1 MDNKMNHIPKEK
13 FTFVNEGTR
22 LRDKKFD
29 DKPIGYFKDAWIRF
43 RKNKASVVAT
53 AIIVLIILFSF
64 VAPLL
69 ITGHDAQLMDV
80 YYAKKPARVASLYH
94 MDGFDGGVN
103 QKYTDAKMDYTVAIA
118 IGAMDKDGSGNWT
131 VQGALEGEYSP
142 ILEIFGEN
150 AVKIEETAGDENP
163 LPGGLPPL
171 GSKPGGSKKKRRE
184 YSCTYYMEVDA
195 YLEVG
200 FIYKDVEQA
209 EYDRIVAWQEETGIQ
224 VIYPM
229 VDIYNE
235 EYCTDPLDANFWY
248 KADKKGNPVYLDDKG
263 KAVITYYYE
272 GDNFKLED
280 NYLRDAEGN
289 VRYFQWV
296 GGGDQTTA
304 QKQIRVLYYNYYQYL
319 NGSTPDYVIGT
330 DSQGYDLALR
340 IAGGIK
346 LSLLI
351 AVFVC
356 VVNFILGAMY
366 GAVEGYY
373 GGTVDIVMER
383 ISDILANV
391 PFIIV
396 ATLFQIHLAKKVG
409 ALPCLLFAYVVTG
422 WIGTASRVRTQFYRF
437 KNQEYV
443 MAARTLGARDRR
455 IIWKHIFPNS
465 LGTII
470 TSVALAIPSTIMSE
484 SMLSFL
490 GIVNL
495 GTADGTSLGTLLS
508 EANGS
513 WTTFPHLM
521 IYPALVISLLMI
533 SFNLF
538 GNGLRD
544 AFNPALRGV
553 ED

>member
-1 MDNKMNHIPKEK
+1 MDNKINHIPKEK

-22 LRDKKFD
+22 LKDKKFD

-53 AIIVLIILFSF
+53 VIIVLIILFSF

-80 YYAKKPARVASLYH
+80 KYAKKPPRVASLYH
-94 MDGFDGGVN
+94 LEYFDGGVN
-103 QKYTDAKMDYTVAIA
+103 QSYTDAKMDYTVAIA
-118 IGAMDKDGSGNWT
+118 IGAVDADGSGDWT
-131 VQGALEGEYSP
+131 IEEALAGEYSP
-142 ILEIFGEN
+142 ILDMSDPSV
-150 AVKIEETAGDENP
+150 VKVTDDDS
-163 LPGGLPPL
+163 GGKTPL
-171 GSKPGGSKKKRRE
+171 GKKEKKRE
-184 YSCTYYMEVDA
+184 YSATYSLEVDT

-209 EYDRIVAWQEETGIQ
+209 EYHRIVEWQEKTGIQ
-224 VIYPM
+224 VLYPL
-229 VDIYNE
+229 VDFYS
-235 EYCTDPLDANFWY
+235 T
-248 KADKKGNPVYLDDKG
+248 DKKGQPYCIDQQDANMWYKTDKRGNPIYVDEKG
-263 KAVITYYYE
+263 NSVITYFYE
-272 GDNFKLED
+272 GENFKLED
-280 NYLRDAEGN
+280 NYLRDDQGN
-289 VRYFQWV
+289 VQYWAYT
-296 GGGDQTTA
+296 GGGDVTTA
-304 QKQIRVLYYNYYQYL
+304 QYKIRVLYYNYYQYL

-495 GTADGTSLGTLLS
+495 GSADGTSLGTLLS

>member
-1 MDNKMNHIPKEK
+1 MAENFNHIPKEK
-13 FTFVNEGTR
+13 FSFINEGTR
-22 LRDKKFD
+22 LTDKKFD

-53 AIIVLIILFSF
+53 VIIVMIILFSF

-69 ITGHDAQLMDV
+69 ITGHDAALMDV
-80 YYAKKPARVASLYH
+80 KYQKKPSRIAALHHWES
-94 MDGFDGGVN
+94 FDGGVN
-103 QKYTDAKMDYTVAIA
+103 QTYTDAKMDYTVAIA
-118 IGAMDKDGSGNWT
+118 IGAVDGDGAGDWT
-131 VQGALEGEYSP
+131 IEEAMASEYNP
-142 ILEIFGEN
+142 ILEIISTS
-150 AVKIEETAGDENP
+150 AVKADEEKSDGKT
-163 LPGGLPPL
+163 PL
-171 GSKPGGSKKKRRE
+171 GGNKKKNNRE
-184 YSCTYYMEVDA
+184 YSVTYTTEVDA

-200 FIYKDVEQA
+200 FIYKDVEQE
-209 EYDRIVAWQEETGIQ
+209 EYHRIKAWEEEHGIQ

-229 VDIYNE
+229 VDFYSVNSKGE
-235 EYCTDPLDANFWY
+235 PYCIDQNDANFWY
-248 KADKKGNPVYLDDKG
+248 KTDKRGNPVYVDEKG
-263 KAVITYYYE
+263 KDVLTYYYA
-272 GDNFKLED
+272 GLQLED

-289 VRYFQWV
+289 VRYYIYS
-296 GGGDQTTA
+296 GGGGEGTA
-304 QKQIRVLYYNYYQYL
+304 QYKIRVLYYNYYQYL

-346 LSLLI
+346 LSLVI
-351 AVFVC
+351 AIFVC

-373 GGTVDIVMER
+373 GGTVDIILER
-383 ISDILANV
+383 VSDILANV

-443 MAARTLGARDRR
+443 MAARTLGAKDRR

-490 GIVNL
+490 GIVKL
-495 GTADGTSLGTLLS
+495 GTAESTSLGTLLS
-508 EANGS
+508 DAS
-513 WTTFPHLM
+513 SIWTNYPHLM
-521 IYPALVISLLMI
+521 IYPALVISLMMI
-533 SFNLF
+533 CFNLF